1 MEQFLIGLILLI
13 LGGLAL
19 YLICLLYF
27 ENRRLKKDRFK
38 IGTQNDLSAYCKKGI
53 YLKLVTIIENARFD
67 SQNKQV
73 LEQIQVYGFEVGKL
87 KLMGFVSEKK
97 YHHDP
102 IHERI
107 FFDLPY
113 NTFPSANPQEYF
125 IYSVK
130 DRGHQNNP
138 NRYILVAEKHMKNV
152 PNAGTLAS

>member
-1 MEQFLIGLILLI
+1 MENMYLIVGITI
-13 LGGLAL
+13 PTISIAL
-19 YLICLLYF
+19 YGCYLFF
-27 ENRRLKKDRFK
+27 ENKRLKNKRFQ
-38 IGTQNDLSAYCKKGI
+38 IGTQDDLALYCKKGI

-67 SQNKQV
+67 SKDPKV
-73 LEQIQVYGFEVGKL
+73 DLYGFEVGRL
-87 KLMGFVSEKK
+87 KLMGFICERN

-102 IHERI
+102 IDGKI
-107 FFDLPY
+107 FFDLPRDA
-113 NTFPSANPQEYF
+113 FPSADPQEYF